1 MDFYFKTNG
10 QVNITKSS
18 HLFLG
23 VEANAGGGQIRL
35 AAITADHGCV
45 KT

>member
-1 MDFYFKTNG
+1 MGFYFKING

-23 VEANAGGGQIRL
+23 VEVNAGGGKIRL
-35 AAITADHGCV
+35 ATITANHGCV

>member
-1 MDFYFKTNG
+1 MGFYFKISG
-10 QVNITKSS
+10 QVNITESS

-35 AAITADHGCV
+35 AAIIVNHGCV

>member
-1 MDFYFKTNG
+1 MGFYFKINV

-23 VEANAGGGQIRL
+23 VEENAGGGQIRL
-35 AAITADHGCV
+35 AAKIVNHGCV